1 MARTGTYIY
10 VYVNGKPLGFTDNWM
25 DTSGYGKAFISFGGR
40 DFFAC
45 EAWKFA
51 SADTAEEAA
60 ALLTEW
66 LAVKGLHVGAP
77 MVCTGMPPEFPAAHG
92 DWTRERVR
100 DIVLDTLRGLGLPE
114 EDLNGEEMRWV
125 VSRYPL
131 SVDFDTHEG
140 VEGKRLH
147 GEHYFPVLG
156 SMTKKDIRR
165 RVRDWAHSLRGHWKE
180 EGPISAYGRRM
191 AEKFP
196 AAYRKLMG
204 ETYGKC
210 PQD

>member
-1 MARTGTYIY
+1 MRSNTYVY
-10 VYVNGKPLGFTDNWM
+10 VYVNGKALGFTDDWM
-25 DTSGYGKAFISFGGR
+25 DTSGYGKDFITFGGE

-66 LAVKGLHVGAP
+66 LATKGLYVGAP
-77 MVCTGMPPEFPAAHG
+77 MVCTGTPPSFPPAHG

-100 DIVLDTLRGLGLPE
+100 DIVFDTLRKMGLPE

-125 VSRYPL
+125 VSRSSL
-131 SVDFDTHEG
+131 SVDFDAHEG
-140 VEGKRLH
+140 VEGKKLH

-156 SMTKKDIRR
+156 SMTEEDIRR
-165 RVRDWAHSLRGHWKE
+165 RVRNWAHSLRGHWKE

-191 AEKFP
+191 ARKFP
-196 AAYRKLMG
+196 AAYRKLMV

>member
-1 MARTGTYIY
+1 MRTETY
-10 VYVNGKPLGFTDNWM
+10 VYVYINGKALGFTDDWV
-25 DTSGYGKAFISFGGR
+25 DTSGTGKDFITFGGE

-66 LAVKGLHVGAP
+66 LATKGLYVGAP
-77 MVCTGMPPEFPAAHG
+77 MVCTGRPPEFPTAHG

-100 DIVLDTLRGLGLPE
+100 DIVFDTLREMGLS
-114 EDLNGEEMRWV
+114 EDKEIRWV

-131 SVDFDTHEG
+131 SVDFDYHDG
-140 VEGKRLH
+140 PNGPMH

-156 SMTKKDIRR
+156 SMTEVDIRR
-165 RVRDWAHSLRGHWKE
+165 RVREWAHSLRGHWKE

-196 AAYRKLMG
+196 ATYRAFMAARYEK
-204 ETYGKC
+204 
-210 PQD
+210 